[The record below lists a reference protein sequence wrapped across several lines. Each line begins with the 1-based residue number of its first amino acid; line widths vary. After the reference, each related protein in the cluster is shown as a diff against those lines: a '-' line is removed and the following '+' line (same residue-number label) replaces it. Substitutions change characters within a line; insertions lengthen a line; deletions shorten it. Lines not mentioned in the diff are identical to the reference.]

1 MRRKWS
7 NSILMVSSAYDD
19 WHLKTLSNNL
29 LHANTLSNN
38 LHLDMP
44 SYTLCDN
51 ETKGALV
58 IQ

>member
-1 MRRKWS
+1 
-7 NSILMVSSAYDD
+7 MVSSAYDD